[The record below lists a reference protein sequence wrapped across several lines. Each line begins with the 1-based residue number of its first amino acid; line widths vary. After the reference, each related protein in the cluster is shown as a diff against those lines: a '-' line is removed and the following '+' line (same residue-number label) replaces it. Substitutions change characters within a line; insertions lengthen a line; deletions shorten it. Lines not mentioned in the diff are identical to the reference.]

1 MIQTNVY
8 VCVYFKQ
15 LEKLLN
21 KWNVFSMLTAQIV
34 NLYPILNQSFVIICM
49 HMHIY
54 LVIPLIH
61 HRRGRSKHTTLISFL
76 LPRLINNS
84 WVTIVG
90 GASQGGGG
98 GHPEILSLS
107 RIPSKTGRGNQS
119 LRPLCGEKNHQD
131 ASLTPIHTFG
141 KRQTIFTII
150 IIDTTAPAQ
159 AFLSQAITFS
169 FPSFPVLVSE
179 QYSHHHLEH

>member
-1 MIQTNVY
+1 MECILY
-8 VCVYFKQ
+8 
-15 LEKLLN
+15 
-21 KWNVFSMLTAQIV
+21 A
-34 NLYPILNQSFVIICM
+34 NLYPILNKSYVIICM

-90 GASQGGGG
+90 GASRG

-107 RIPSKTGRGNQS
+107 RIPSKNRKRKSEPEITLWRKKIIKMLPSHPSTVLAKGRPSSRSSS
-119 LRPLCGEKNHQD
+119 LTLRRPLRH
-131 ASLTPIHTFG
+131 SLVW
-141 KRQTIFTII
+141 Q
-150 IIDTTAPAQ
+150 
-159 AFLSQAITFS
+159 
-169 FPSFPVLVSE
+169 
-179 QYSHHHLEH
+179 